1 MALAAAA
8 AVGGIFAR
16 NFMGINKRIIALD
29 VTRIT
34 ALFGVILLHTLLDF
48 TLRAGFFRTP
58 VWFLLEPII
67 VLSRTGVLLFFFI
80 SGYLVVEKNRSLG
93 DNWRKLIRRIGI
105 PLLTFQ
111 ILLLIYRYFAF
122 STTNLHTFFLREVL
136 RMTTFLNSHLW
147 FLEVLFVLYLFNPV
161 WQLIFAPRNKRL
173 AQYITGIAFLFSLV
187 TTAVS
192 TFLSFD
198 AFTVFTAWTGFVWIY
213 LYGALVKR
221 KWAPQ
226 VRLPVWAGVLFFSV
240 CMGILGD
247 YVGRLSMAHGVISN
261 FSIYT
266 MNYLSLNG
274 AFAALAIFHILL
286 KVEYKKYLQVL
297 PQKIGYRILE
307 KMAELSFGIYLIH
320 PFVIG
325 LLTDGIGFR
334 FDNSEMNLY
343 LYILIFV
350 SAVLGT
356 SILLTMGIKR
366 LPILK
371 QSIGFW

>member
-1 MALAAAA
+1 
-8 AVGGIFAR
+8 
-16 NFMGINKRIIALD
+16 
-29 VTRIT
+29 
-34 ALFGVILLHTLLDF
+34 
-48 TLRAGFFRTP
+48 
-58 VWFLLEPII
+58 
-67 VLSRTGVLLFFFI
+67 
-80 SGYLVVEKNRSLG
+80 
-93 DNWRKLIRRIGI
+93 
-105 PLLTFQ
+105 
-111 ILLLIYRYFAF
+111 
-122 STTNLHTFFLREVL
+122 
-136 RMTTFLNSHLW
+136 
-147 FLEVLFVLYLFNPV
+147 
-161 WQLIFAPRNKRL
+161 
-173 AQYITGIAFLFSLV
+173 
-187 TTAVS
+187 
-192 TFLSFD
+192 
-198 AFTVFTAWTGFVWIY
+198 
-213 LYGALVKR
+213 
-221 KWAPQ
+221 
-226 VRLPVWAGVLFFSV
+226 
-240 CMGILGD
+240 
-247 YVGRLSMAHGVISN
+247 
-261 FSIYT
+261 